1 MTDLTI
7 PEMSKSDLN
16 KIVKSID
23 KLVEL
28 GQIQQPSWFM
38 TDEKGVEV
46 DAHYKRVEKQMW
58 IHHRK
63 WLEQNQQ

>member
-16 KIVKSID
+16 KIVKSIE

-28 GQIQQPSWFM
+28 GQIQQPAWFM

-46 DAHYKRVEKQMW
+46 DSQWHRVEKQN
-58 IHHRK
+58 RK
-63 WLEQNQQ
+63 WLKQNQQ